1 MAAIPRPPSLHSAAS
16 PRRRRAGLVLAATFA
31 AGAASTAAD
40 TFCVAT
46 AAQLEGALIV
56 AGLNGEDDEIRLRSG
71 TYTSPSSVGF
81 RYLPAPDG
89 PDESSHLAI
98 SGGWSGSGCTRYGS
112 LAQATVLKGAFG
124 PVLRLV
130 AQGGGK
136 YEISNLTITQGASG
150 PGVGAL
156 DVRTAANQGPLVAL
170 ERARF
175 VGNQGFAALQIETDK
190 SIRVIGSLFAEN
202 LLTLGGGGSA
212 IVRRTGTVGNP
223 AVVILN
229 TVTANAATH
238 AGFFTGLRLE
248 NWGTDETV
256 IVDNIFWGNQGGDVL
271 LFGPIEPFSF
281 NDFGVVDGVWTG
293 TGNLSVDP
301 EFVSLPAGDYRLR
314 SGSPMIDSGINT
326 GLVYPPEWD
335 LLGQSR
341 PLSSY
346 DRGAYEYH
354 PPLFADGFESGNFSA
369 WSAFSS

>member
-1 MAAIPRPPSLHSAAS
+1 M
-16 PRRRRAGLVLAATFA
+16 LAV
-31 AGAASTAAD
+31 GAASAVAD

-56 AGLNGEDDEIRLRSG
+56 ARLNGEDDEIRIRSG
-71 TYTSPSSVGF
+71 SY
-81 RYLPAPDG
+81 PAPTAGGFLYNPAPGG
-89 PDESSHLAI
+89 PDEGSHLTI
-98 SGGWSGSGCTRYGS
+98 SGGWHGASCSRYS
-112 LAQATVLKGAFG
+112 ALAHATVLKGAFG

-130 AQGGGK
+130 AQGGGR

-156 DVRTAANQGPLVAL
+156 DVRTAANQGPVVVL
-170 ERARF
+170 ERVRF
-175 VGNQGFAALQIETDK
+175 VGNQGFAALQVETDK
-190 SIRVIGSLFAEN
+190 MIRVIGSLFADN
-202 LLTLGGGGSA
+202 LLTVGGGGSA
-212 IVRRTGTVGNP
+212 IVRRTGTVGNS
-223 AVVILN
+223 AIVILN

-238 AGFFTGLRLE
+238 AGFFSGLRFE
-248 NWGTDETV
+248 NWGTDEAV

-301 EFVSLPAGDYRLR
+301 EFVSPPIGDYRLR
-314 SGSPMIDSGINT
+314 AGSPMIDSGINT
-326 GLVYPPEWD
+326 GLVYPPDRD

-341 PLSSY
+341 PLSSF

-354 PPLFADGFESGNFSA
+354 PPLFADGFESGDASK
-369 WSAFSS
+369 WSAGSF